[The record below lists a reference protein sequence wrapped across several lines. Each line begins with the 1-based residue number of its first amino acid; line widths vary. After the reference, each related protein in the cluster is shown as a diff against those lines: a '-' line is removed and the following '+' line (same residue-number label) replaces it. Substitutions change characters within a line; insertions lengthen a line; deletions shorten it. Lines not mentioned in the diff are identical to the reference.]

1 MPTAGKRT
9 LREQLRHGER
19 LLRRLLRPEVC
30 EDAGFEAFLLLQKVY
45 GITRTEYTLQADAL
59 PCPDRWQEYRALLR
73 RRISGEPVQYILEEW
88 EFLGLPFAVGEGV
101 LIPRPETELLAET
114 VISFLK
120 GQPHPQVL
128 ELCGGSG
135 CLAVAIAHARPD
147 AAVTTVE
154 LSPEA
159 LEYLKKN
166 AAQNGTRNVKIVAG
180 DALYPDAAI
189 TEKRYHVILSNPP
202 YIRTDALPAL
212 QSEVRREPKMA
223 LDGGNDGLDF
233 YRRFCEIYPP
243 LLEGGGLLAFEIGEE
258 QGEAVKRLMEAAGLR
273 EIQVRKDFAGND
285 RVVTAIK

>member
-30 EDAGFEAFLLLQKVY
+30 EDAGFEAFLLLQKAY
-45 GITRTEYTLQADAL
+45 GIARTEYTLQADTL
-59 PCPDRWQEYRALLR
+59 PCPDRWPEYRALLL
-73 RRISGEPVQYILEEW
+73 RRISGEPVQYILGEW
-88 EFLGLPFAVGEGV
+88 EFWGLPFAVGEGV
-101 LIPRPETELLAET
+101 LIPRPETELLAEV

-135 CLAVAIAHARPD
+135 CLAVAIAHTHPD

-154 LSPEA
+154 LSPKA
-159 LEYLKKN
+159 LNYLKKN
-166 AAQNGTRNVKIVAG
+166 AEQNGTRNVTIVAG
-180 DALYPDAAI
+180 DARNPDA
-189 TEKRYHVILSNPP
+189 TVTGKRYHVILSNPP
-202 YIRTDALPAL
+202 YIRTDALPTL
-212 QSEVRREPKMA
+212 QKEVQQEPKMA

-243 LLEGGGLLAFEIGEE
+243 LLEDGGLLAFEIGEE
-258 QGEAVKRLMEAAGLR
+258 QGEAVKRLMETCGLR
-273 EIQVRKDFAGND
+273 DVCILKDFAGND